1 MIIETLIAATLLM
14 QEVKDPEDV
23 VADTPGTPEIAVD
36 ALGEDGFAGE
46 GGLDASF
53 SPPERTPYTGPRTVV
68 CTWSFQ
74 AGRRRPNDLEV
85 SCPAGDLTE
94 EVEARAYE
102 VMNFETRRNTD
113 SQMRRDTVRGR
124 LVLNRNLGDP
134 DRPDWLAETAMVLGA
149 VPSYPNSQARRG
161 APAICTIVFHV
172 IDNQAET
179 QDVTCLTPG
188 LEEAFERV
196 SGRVVER
203 YVFVGDED
211 LYCQS
216 TSLSFWF
223 SQPIRMPP
231 PPAPHCEIPDAAY
244 Q

>member
-1 MIIETLIAATLLM
+1 MIGFLLAAALLV
-14 QEVKDPEDV
+14 QDVKDP
-23 VADTPGTPEIAVD
+23 DTAPTDPANVPDLAGA
-36 ALGEDGFAGE
+36 ALGEDGFAGQGE
-46 GGLDASF
+46 LDASYIE
-53 SPPERTPYTGPRTVV
+53 PERYSGPRNVV

-74 AGRRRPNDLEV
+74 AGRRSPRDLEV

-94 EVEARAYE
+94 EIEARAYE

-124 LVLNRNLGDP
+124 LLMRRNLNEP
-134 DRPDWLAETAMVLGA
+134 DRPDWLAETTMVLGA

-161 APAICTIVFHV
+161 APAVCTISFHV

-179 QDVTCLTPG
+179 QGVTCLTPG

-196 SGRVVER
+196 SGSVVER

-211 LYCQS
+211 VYCQE

-223 SQPIRMPP
+223 QQRINIPP
-231 PPAPHCEIPDAAY
+231 PPAPHCEIPLEANP
-244 Q
+244 